1 MTKFRQ
7 CESERLTELTTLARE
22 AKKLNS
28 QYLDQLAGILR
39 LAEICRK
46 YETEKEKVCTVY
58 DLDRLNS
65 MNEMEVNFFFGPS
78 SVLEVPNPSKFSEW
92 R

>member
-65 MNEMEVNFFFGPS
+65 MNEMEVIFFFWT
-78 SVLEVPNPSKFSEW
+78 KFCIGST
-92 R
+92 